1 MPVEHAMNRNT
12 VNFQIDEDLK
22 RRFED
27 VCEAAGLSI
36 QEACMRFAEASVR
49 LNRIPFEASG
59 HGSDAAEKTVTAEAP
74 LAYAATADYFEKDG
88 VPLRFDTKLWFRR
101 PVEGIEPVCVG
112 AVVGLNPGS
121 SEATGRGVEGTVD
134 ATIGRVLTAFV
145 DAFTEKGEPIPVNAF
160 VRMLNLFYV
169 RTKNSGEARRMLAEQ
184 PEIASGD
191 FRDPAEKASYPF
203 LWCAWTASTP
213 ARLVEAFGAAR
224 TEACVWLGADRTAK
238 HGDPSSMAR
247 ADVRHPLFKRR
258 TELCAVVRTMLE
270 RGS

>member
-169 RTKNSGEARRMLAEQ
+169 RTKNSGEALRMLAEQ

-191 FRDPAEKASYPF
+191 FRDPADNARAGLLNLF
-203 LWCAWTASTP
+203 QAGCP
-213 ARLVEAFGAAR
+213 ARLLASTWGSDRIVTVFDGRSPAGAR
-224 TEACVWLGADRTAK
+224 SGITPQVPTFPEGFPHGPPNCGGLCVIPFVNNG
-238 HGDPSSMAR
+238 
-247 ADVRHPLFKRR
+247 
-258 TELCAVVRTMLE
+258 E
-270 RGS
+270 

>member
-112 AVVGLNPGS
+112 PS
-121 SEATGRGVEGTVD
+121 
-134 ATIGRVLTAFV
+134 
-145 DAFTEKGEPIPVNAF
+145 
-160 VRMLNLFYV
+160 
-169 RTKNSGEARRMLAEQ
+169 
-184 PEIASGD
+184 
-191 FRDPAEKASYPF
+191 
-203 LWCAWTASTP
+203 WASTLVRPRQP
-213 ARLVEAFGAAR
+213 AGVSKERWTQRLAGF
-224 TEACVWLGADRTAK
+224 
-238 HGDPSSMAR
+238 
-247 ADVRHPLFKRR
+247 
-258 TELCAVVRTMLE
+258 
-270 RGS
+270 

>member
-1 MPVEHAMNRNT
+1 M
-12 VNFQIDEDLK
+12 
-22 RRFED
+22 
-27 VCEAAGLSI
+27 
-36 QEACMRFAEASVR
+36 
-49 LNRIPFEASG
+49 
-59 HGSDAAEKTVTAEAP
+59 
-74 LAYAATADYFEKDG
+74 
-88 VPLRFDTKLWFRR
+88 
-101 PVEGIEPVCVG
+101 
-112 AVVGLNPGS
+112 
-121 SEATGRGVEGTVD
+121 D

-169 RTKNSGEARRMLAEQ
+169 RTKNSGEALRMLAEQ

-191 FRDPAEKASYPF
+191 FRDPAEKATYPF

-224 TEACVWLGADRTAK
+224 TEACVRLGADRTAK